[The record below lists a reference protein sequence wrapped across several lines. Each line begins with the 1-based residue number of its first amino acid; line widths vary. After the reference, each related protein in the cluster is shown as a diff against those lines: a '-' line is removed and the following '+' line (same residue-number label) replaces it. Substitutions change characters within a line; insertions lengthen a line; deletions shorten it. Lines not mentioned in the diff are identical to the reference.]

1 MLYLLTIIDPERSHD
16 SYEEAFSIGLFSS
29 REEAEAVAAEMLA
42 HVPGFCDYPCT
53 YRITEKEVSGPEG
66 NDLREVFLVL
76 GWNTDRDLNEI
87 DLVESNC
94 FPSLTQANA
103 ALAELQAQYRR
114 ADWTIQR
121 WTVGKADW
129 QEGFV
134 RD

>member
-103 ALAELQAQYRR
+103 ALAELQAQYGRS
-114 ADWTIQR
+114 DWTIQR
-121 WTVGKADW
+121 WTVGQADW

>member
-114 ADWTIQR
+114 SDWTIQR

>member
-1 MLYLLTIIDPERSHD
+1 MLYQLTIIDPERSHD

-53 YRITEKEVSGPEG
+53 YRITEKEVSGPACKE
-66 NDLREVFLVL
+66 LQEVFLVL
-76 GWNTDRDLNEI
+76 GWNTDRDLDEI
-87 DLVESNC
+87 DLVESDC
-94 FPSLTQANA
+94 FPSQTEAEA

-114 ADWTIQR
+114 SDWTIQR
-121 WTVGKADW
+121 WTVGQADW

>member
-1 MLYLLTIIDPERSHD
+1 MLYQLTIIDPERSHD
-16 SYEEAFSIGLFSS
+16 SYEEAFSIGLYPS

-53 YRITEKEVSGPEG
+53 YRITEKGVSGPEG

-94 FPSLTQANA
+94 FPSPTEAEA

-114 ADWTIQR
+114 SDWTIQR

>member
-1 MLYLLTIIDPERSHD
+1 MLYQLTIIDPERSHD

-114 ADWTIQR
+114 SDWTIQR